1 MELRTANGKRR
12 GAGRNGEMAG
22 NDPTRAKLV
31 EIAGRVFAERGYRA
45 ATVREICTRA
55 GANVA
60 AVNYYFRDKL
70 GLYTEVLRLSLH
82 AANFER
88 ARTAIERNA
97 SPEEA
102 FRAVIKLRIQSLHRG
117 GPPDWHFRIVAHELA
132 APTPA
137 MSCVI
142 QEAMLPLYNRM
153 RDLVGAI
160 LGLPPEAEKTRL
172 CVQSVIGQVLIY
184 ALAQPVLVQL
194 WPGLK
199 MTSEQLDRIGDHIAD
214 FSLAYLREA
223 AAEGGKGR
231 AKQPRARK

>member
-1 MELRTANGKRR
+1 MELRTSNGKRR
-12 GAGRNGEMAG
+12 GAGHNGEMAG
-22 NDPTRAKLV
+22 NDATRAKLI
-31 EIAGRVFAERGYRA
+31 EIAGRVFAEHGYHA
-45 ATVREICTRA
+45 STVREICTRA

-82 AANFER
+82 AANFEGVR
-88 ARTAIERNA
+88 AAIDRNA
-97 SPEEA
+97 APESVL
-102 FRAVIKLRIQSLHRG
+102 RAVIKLRVQSLRKG

-142 QEAMLPLYNRM
+142 REAMLPLYNRM
-153 RDLVGAI
+153 RELVGSM
-160 LGLPPEAEKTRL
+160 LGLPPDAEKTRL

-194 WPGLK
+194 WPGLE
-199 MTSEQLDRIGDHIAD
+199 MTSEQLDRIADHIAD

-223 AAEGGKGR
+223 AVGVAKGR
-231 AKQPRARK
+231 AKQPGAGK